1 MVAAGSLVTPGT
13 EIPDGMLAM
22 GAPCKV
28 KGPLAGTPAER
39 WVQMNPAGYQALA
52 QRHRKGVQARVTP
65 GPAGATSSLT
75 GFEPFDGDTVNPS
88 GEVAKQLDG
97 RVIGDCVVRS
107 VILPVQHEAARA
119 LVAPLLEAP
128 GLVAVVHLGLAGG
141 RARISLER
149 VAVNVMD
156 YSRPD
161 AHGQVL
167 RDVACAEG
175 GPAAYFSTL
184 PLRETLAALT
194 AEGIPAAISNTAGT
208 YLCNESS
215 TRRSH
220 ALDLTGPS
228 RSRPASSTCR
238 SLPSMV
244 TAHGLDE
251 PSMDVAMMTRR
262 SRSSC
267 PCSAASRRRLIR

>member
-1 MVAAGSLVTPGT
+1 MTP
-13 EIPDGMLAM
+13 EP
-22 GAPCKV
+22 
-28 KGPLAGTPAER
+28 R
-39 WVQMNPAGYQALA
+39 
-52 QRHRKGVQARVTP
+52 RHIL
-65 GPAGATSSLT
+65 LT

-97 RVIGDCVVRS
+97 TVIGDCVVRS

-119 LVAPLLEAP
+119 RVVPLLVAP
-128 GLVAVVHLGLAGG
+128 GLVAVLHLGLAGG
-141 RARISLER
+141 RARLSLER

-167 RDVACAEG
+167 RDVACAED

-208 YLCNESS
+208 YLCNDISY
-215 TRRSH
+215 TTLH
-220 ALDLTGPS
+220 ALDLRGLAIPTGFVHLPF
-228 RSRPASSTCR
+228 
-238 SLPSMV
+238 LPSMV
-244 TAHGLDE
+244 TVHGLDE
-251 PSMDVAMMTRR
+251 PSMDVAMMTQAVEIVL
-262 SRSSC
+262 SRITQ
-267 PCSAASRRRLIR
+267 PGGG

>member
-1 MVAAGSLVTPGT
+1 
-13 EIPDGMLAM
+13 
-22 GAPCKV
+22 
-28 KGPLAGTPAER
+28 
-39 WVQMNPAGYQALA
+39 
-52 QRHRKGVQARVTP
+52 VTP
-65 GPAGATSSLT
+65 GPPRHILLT

-97 RVIGDCVVRS
+97 KAIGDCVVRS

-119 LVAPLLEAP
+119 VVAPLLDAP

-167 RDVACAEG
+167 RDVACVAG

-184 PLRETLAALT
+184 PLREMLAALT

-208 YLCNESS
+208 YLCNDISY
-215 TRRSH
+215 TTLHVLARRG
-220 ALDLTGPS
+220 LTT
-228 RSRPASSTCR
+228 PAGFIHLPF
-238 SLPSMV
+238 LPSMV
-244 TAHGLDE
+244 SEHSLDE
-251 PSMDVAMMTRR
+251 PSMDLPMMLRAIEVALPPSPLGR
-262 SRSSC
+262 
-267 PCSAASRRRLIR
+267 